1 MLHARVLAF
10 SAVAHSVPLAFWSSR
25 TYLFF
30 FPQLFSSFLAAQ
42 QQRLEEGVSF
52 GWAVQPLWCGLVSV
66 YLHTRHGRAARERL
80 TDCYVH
86 SLLAVLLV
94 ISSLLH
100 QKEISELWNAR
111 LMELRNRTKCLSS
124 MFC

>member
-1 MLHARVLAF
+1 MLACSL
-10 SAVAHSVPLAFWSSR
+10 SVQLHIQCRSLSGAPVH
-25 TYLFF
+25 TCFF